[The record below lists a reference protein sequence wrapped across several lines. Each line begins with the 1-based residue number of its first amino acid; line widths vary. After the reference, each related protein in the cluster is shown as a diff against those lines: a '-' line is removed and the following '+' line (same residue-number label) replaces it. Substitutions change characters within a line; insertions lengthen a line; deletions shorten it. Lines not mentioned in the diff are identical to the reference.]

1 MADTNPDNMNNTGQG
16 HTHTPTDPRA
26 LRAAIDAAIA
36 EGRHGEAQGSLAQL
50 WAVSD
55 DTATAGFIAGRFEK
69 IKSKLTLTPVK
80 AAFLRSFTVEPA
92 LPLLKA
98 SALVHQIDP
107 TFHLGD
113 FNTYSQDILNPASE
127 LYKFDPKVVFLCI
140 QTRDLLPDLWS
151 RFTDLEPSRVTEVVD
166 AAARE
171 LKQLIK
177 TFRSNS
183 KAHLVIHNFE
193 QPAAPSAGV
202 LDQQME
208 TSQTEAIARLNQEL
222 RRAAREFSNV
232 YVLDYDGLVARRGRE
247 AWRDERKF
255 VLARMPI
262 AANQLIYLAREWMRF
277 LVPISG
283 RACKALVCDLD
294 NTMWGGVIGE
304 DGMTGIKLDQEHPGV
319 AFRNLQRVIQDLYQR
334 GVILAIC
341 SKNNLAD
348 AMEAIEKHEGM
359 LLKPDQ
365 FASFRINWQDKAQNL
380 REIAKEINIGVD
392 SLCFIDDNPAERMW
406 VRSQLPEVTVIE
418 LGTDPMTFADAL
430 RNTPVFERLS
440 LSEEDRLR
448 GKMYAENRLRAEL
461 QSTAGSLDD
470 YYKSLQMSVDIT
482 GVTPESLTRIAQLT
496 QKTNQFN
503 LTTRR
508 YSEQQIQEFA
518 ASPDSGVA
526 AIRVR
531 DRFGDNGIVGI
542 AIYKKAGEA
551 LEIDSFLLSCR
562 VIGRSIETAFLSY
575 VADQA
580 KARGLT
586 KLTSSFIPTKKNA
599 PAKDFLANHAFTCTK
614 PDAAESRWEFDLT
627 KAGIDWPTFIERTGA
642 GAPAE
647 AAAASKPV
655 GRTLG
660 CAAGITT

>member
-1 MADTNPDNMNNTGQG
+1 MTNTDPDNAGT
-16 HTHTPTDPRA
+16 THAPADPRA

-36 EGRHGEAQGSLAQL
+36 ADRANEAQGSLAQL

-55 DTATAGFIAGRFEK
+55 DTATAGFIASRFEK

-80 AAFLRSFTVEPA
+80 VAFLRSFTVEPA

-98 SALVHQIDP
+98 AALVHHIDP
-107 TFHLGD
+107 AFHLGD

-127 LYKFDPKVVFLCI
+127 LYKFDPKVVFLCV

-151 RFTDLEPSRVTEVVD
+151 RFTDLEPAQVNEIVD
-166 AAARE
+166 GAARE

-177 TFRSNS
+177 TFRSQS
-183 KAHLVIHNFE
+183 KAHLVIHGFE
-193 QPAAPSAGV
+193 QPKSPSAGV
-202 LDQQME
+202 LDGQLE
-208 TSQTEAIARLNQEL
+208 SSQAEAIGRLNQEL
-222 RRAAREFSNV
+222 RRTAREFANV

-262 AANQLIYLAREWMRF
+262 AANQLIHLAREWMRF
-277 LVPISG
+277 LAPISG
-283 RACKALVCDLD
+283 RTCKALVCDLD

-334 GVILAIC
+334 GVILAVC

-359 LLKPDQ
+359 LIKPDQ
-365 FASFRINWQDKAQNL
+365 FACFRINWQDKAQNL
-380 REIAKEINIGVD
+380 REIAKELNIGID
-392 SLCFIDDNPAERMW
+392 ALCFIDDNPAERMW

-418 LGTDPMTFADAL
+418 LGTDPMTYADAL
-430 RNTPVFERLS
+430 RSTPVFERLS

-461 QSTAGSLDD
+461 QSTAVSLDD

-482 GVTPESLTRIAQLT
+482 GVTPENLTRIAQLT

-518 ASPDSGVA
+518 GSPDSGVA

-542 AIYKKAGEA
+542 AIYKKAGDA
-551 LEIDSFLLSCR
+551 LEIDTFLLSCR
-562 VIGRSIETAFLSY
+562 VIGRSIETGFLSY
-575 VADQA
+575 IAEQA
-580 KARGLT
+580 RARGLT
-586 KLTSSFIPTKKNA
+586 KLTSSFITTKKNA
-599 PAKDFLANHAFTCTK
+599 PAKDFLANHAFACVK
-614 PDAAESRWEFDLT
+614 PDPAESRWEFDLS
-627 KAGIDWPTFIERTGA
+627 KASIDWPPFIERTGVGASA
-642 GAPAE
+642 GAG
-647 AAAASKPV
+647 STNNNKPV

-660 CAAGITT
+660 CAAGISS